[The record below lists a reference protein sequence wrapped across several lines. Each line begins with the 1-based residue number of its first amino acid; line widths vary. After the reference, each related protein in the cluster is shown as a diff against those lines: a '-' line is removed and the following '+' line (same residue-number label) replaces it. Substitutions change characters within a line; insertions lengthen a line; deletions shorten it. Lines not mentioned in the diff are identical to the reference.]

1 MTTTQWERKSVND
14 GATWGKES
22 SEDIMVFKCLQDRKG
37 LWASLLVQMVKNV
50 QCRRPG
56 FDPWVRKIP
65 WRGEGEVR

>member
-1 MTTTQWERKSVND
+1 
-14 GATWGKES
+14 
-22 SEDIMVFKCLQDRKG
+22 MVFKYLQDRKG
-37 LWASLLVQMVKNV
+37 VWASLLVQMVKNL